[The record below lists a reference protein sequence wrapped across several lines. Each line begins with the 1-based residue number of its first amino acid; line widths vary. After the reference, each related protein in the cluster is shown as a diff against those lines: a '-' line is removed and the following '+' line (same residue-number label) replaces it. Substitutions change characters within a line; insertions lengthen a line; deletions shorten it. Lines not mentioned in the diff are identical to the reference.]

1 MMIILTQGFAT
12 GFIKNRSSRGD
23 TEIILGSG
31 QNWFYILIIY
41 RFKFNRYIYIYKK
54 KVMAQATAWPW
65 LGHAHARSLA
75 STFMGSTSHPSLV
88 IIDSGIVFRF
98 TFHSSRVQTTHL
110 SYILSW
116 DFFLSISPD
125 IFSILYWFNIY
136 YFKWIII

>member
-54 KVMAQATAWPW
+54 SYGPGNSLAMV
-65 LGHAHARSLA
+65 GARS
-75 STFMGSTSHPSLV
+75 G
-88 IIDSGIVFRF
+88 
-98 TFHSSRVQTTHL
+98 
-110 SYILSW
+110 
-116 DFFLSISPD
+116 
-125 IFSILYWFNIY
+125 
-136 YFKWIII
+136 